1 MTNEHTP
8 AFELVVAG
16 RKIDQRTMPARRFKA
31 LGSELTTQLGR
42 EPTAAERI
50 MLMNAATLSMLLEQE
65 TADLLEGKA
74 VDHENHRK
82 NVAAL
87 RQLLIQLGMA
97 KKSRDITK
105 SDATP
110 GDAFGAAIIEAN
122 RESH

>member
-50 MLMNAATLSMLLEQE
+50 MLMSAATLSMLLEQE

-87 RQLLIQLGMA
+87 RQLLIQLSMA

-105 SDATP
+105 SDAAP

-122 RESH
+122 KG

>member
-87 RQLLIQLGMA
+87 RQLLIQLGFA

-105 SDATP
+105 SDAAP

-122 RESH
+122 R